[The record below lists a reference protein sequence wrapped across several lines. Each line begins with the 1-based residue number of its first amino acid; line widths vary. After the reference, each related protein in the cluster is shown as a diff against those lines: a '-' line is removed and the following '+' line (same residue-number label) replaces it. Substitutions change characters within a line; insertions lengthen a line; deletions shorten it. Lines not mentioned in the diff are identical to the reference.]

1 MALRVVEPVEHEAHP
16 AMRRL
21 HALLGELAE
30 TTSDALAGVDD
41 ESSEADLVDQVAVL
55 ERLRAAVAAAQ
66 AATMVRFARA
76 RVERQLAED
85 VHPRDVGRGVAEEI
99 ALACRVSPTV
109 GARRLGSARAWWFDL
124 PHTYAALALG
134 LLSEQTAD
142 AVVAETRHLDAD
154 TRRSVDTRLRDADL
168 AGLGVK
174 EAAALAR
181 RYAYEAE
188 REEYVARGRRER
200 RHRRVG
206 LRPAP
211 DTMSVLSG
219 YLPVEQGVACLAALR
234 RHTDGVVATGDDRT
248 RDQIMADTL
257 VERLTGQA
265 AATDVAVEVQIIVP
279 AELAAD
285 PGSSRTAIVTGAG
298 PLPGP
303 LAHELIDQSRAQ
315 KRWRR
320 LHGSRRGWLVGLDAR
335 RRRFT
340 GALAALIAA
349 RDQTCRVPY
358 CDAPIRHLD
367 HVERYADGAETTPSG
382 GRGLCARGT
391 TWSVNDRAG
400 ARPSSTT
407 ASVTTPTP
415 CGPRPRPA
423 HVRRPCAGPTVRRD
437 RRKPGCHAATR
448 PAVPGQARGG
458 LGRCQ
463 TLPL

>member
-1 MALRVVEPVEHEAHP
+1 MALRVVEPVEDLPHP
-16 AMRRL
+16 ATRRL
-21 HALLGELAE
+21 HALMGELAE

-41 ESSEADLVDQVAVL
+41 ESSEADLVEQVAVL
-55 ERLRAAVAAAQ
+55 ERLRGAVVAAQ
-66 AATMVRFARA
+66 AATMVRFVRA

-134 LLSEQTAD
+134 LLNEQTAD
-142 AVVAETRHLDAD
+142 AVVAETRHLHAEARRGVDA
-154 TRRSVDTRLRDADL
+154 RLHDADL
-168 AGLGVK
+168 PGLGVK
-174 EAAALAR
+174 EATALAR
-181 RYAYEAE
+181 RYAYEAD
-188 REEYVARGRRER
+188 REAYVSRGRHER

-234 RHTDGVVATGDDRT
+234 RHTDGVVAGGDNRS

-265 AATDVAVEVQIIVP
+265 RATDVAVEVQIILP

-285 PGSSRTAIVTGAG
+285 PGSSRTATVAGTG

-303 LAHELIDQSRAQ
+303 LAHELIDQSQAQ
-315 KRWRR
+315 KRWRL
-320 LHGSRRGWLVGLDAR
+320 LHASISGRLVGIDAR

-340 GALAALIAA
+340 GSLAALISA
-349 RDQTCRVPY
+349 RDQTCRVPF
-358 CDAPIRHLD
+358 CGAPVRHLD
-367 HVERYADGAETTPSG
+367 HVQRHADGGRTTLDN
-382 GRGLCARGT
+382 GRGTCARHNLVQDQPG
-391 TWSVNDRAG
+391 WSALVIHDG
-400 ARPSSTT
+400 LGERPHTVRT
-407 ASVTTPTP
+407 TTPT
-415 CGPRPRPA
+415 G
-423 HVRRPCAGPTVRRD
+423 HVYE
-437 RRKPGCHAATR
+437 
-448 PAVPGQARGG
+448 ARA
-458 LGRCQ
+458 
-463 TLPL
+463 PDPP